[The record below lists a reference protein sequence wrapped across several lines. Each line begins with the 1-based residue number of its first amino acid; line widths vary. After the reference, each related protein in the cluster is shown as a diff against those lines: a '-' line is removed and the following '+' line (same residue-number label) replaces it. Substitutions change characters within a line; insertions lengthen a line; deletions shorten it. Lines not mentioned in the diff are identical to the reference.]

1 MSTLSTTPAD
11 TDPSSASGSA
21 SGASSEPPTRR
32 PGDGRSRRAG
42 RLAEAASVGWKM
54 LLVKI
59 LALGA
64 LDAVAV
70 YAAMV
75 LFTGDEPLAAGLV
88 VAVAGLLT
96 WIYLRRGALPAKYLA
111 PGVFFLVIFQIFMV
125 LYSGYVA
132 FTNYSTGHN
141 SSKEDAIEAIM
152 LQNQERVP
160 DSPTYP
166 LTVAERFGQLSF
178 AVVDPADPDGQ
189 VLVGTA
195 EQPLRPA
202 DDAAVEGGEIVALGG
217 HEILDFG
224 ERIERQE
231 EITELAVPFGEDPN
245 DGVLRTQDAQSA
257 YQYVSQYV
265 YDESADTMTNTDTG
279 TVYVDEGDG
288 AFVSAEGEELMPG
301 WRVAVGLDNFLRAA
315 TDSSIRGP
323 LLSVTLW
330 TFAFAFLSVATTF
343 VLGLFLAVVFNDPR
357 MRSRRY
363 YRLIMILPYAFPGF
377 LSALVWAGML
387 NEEFGFI
394 NDVLLGGMQIPWLT
408 DPWLAK
414 ASILLVN
421 LWLGFPYMFLVCT
434 GALQALP
441 EDLTEAAQM
450 DGAKPFQAFR
460 LIKLPLLLVSLA
472 PLLISAFA
480 FNFNNL
486 TLVYMLT
493 GGGPRDI
500 EAGVNAGATDILIT
514 LVYKVAFVGA
524 DRDYGLASAF
534 AILIFLLVGTVS
546 VIAFR
551 RTKSLE
557 ELN

>member
-32 PGDGRSRRAG
+32 PGDRRSRRAG

-178 AVVDPADPDGQ
+178 AVVDPTDPDGQ

-217 HEILDFG
+217 HDILDFG

-231 EITELAVPFGEDPN
+231 EITELAVPFGDDPN

-301 WRVAVGLDNFLRAA
+301 WRIAVGLDNFLRAA

-323 LLSVTLW
+323 LVSVTLW